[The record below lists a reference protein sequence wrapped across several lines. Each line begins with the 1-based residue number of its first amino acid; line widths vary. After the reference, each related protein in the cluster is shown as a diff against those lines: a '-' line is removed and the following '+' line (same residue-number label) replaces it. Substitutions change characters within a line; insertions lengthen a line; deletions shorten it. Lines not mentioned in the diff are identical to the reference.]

1 VISNPFQRKDN
12 GGQPALV
19 IKKNRYVVQNLTQSE
34 KNIPWAVEIVRAV
47 LTPLNITQKSSI
59 KKIML
64 ALSTVNLAV
73 ENKQLSLIIYQ
84 KCTKL

>member
-1 VISNPFQRKDN
+1 MISNPFQRKDN

-34 KNIPWAVEIVRAV
+34 KNIPWAVEIVWAV
-47 LTPLNITQKSSI
+47 LTPLNVTKSSI